1 MGFSAQKNRRS
12 GNSRFYIKSNR
23 VEEDEIHGTT
33 RHTARKFMPIE
44 KNDTVY
50 FGTSI
55 VVLFISKLKIGY
67 SLTLHMH
74 K

>member
-50 FGTSI
+50 FGSSS
-55 VVLFISKLKIGY
+55 FISKLKIGY